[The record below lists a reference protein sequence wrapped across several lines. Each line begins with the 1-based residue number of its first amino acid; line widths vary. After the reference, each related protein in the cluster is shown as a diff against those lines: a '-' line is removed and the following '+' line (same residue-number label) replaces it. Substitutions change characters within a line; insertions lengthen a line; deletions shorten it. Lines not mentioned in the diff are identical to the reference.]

1 MKAGPQSK
9 IDTVCDLSSPAFS
22 LPQPIAFYDAPPQI
36 LSRLNQFFFLS
47 FSCDK
52 VHFPLTRQGQVFH
65 KALLS
70 AVHGTVG
77 V

>member
-9 IDTVCDLSSPAFS
+9 IDTVCDLSPLAAFS
-22 LPQPIAFYDAPPQI
+22 LPQPITFYDAPP
-36 LSRLNQFFFLS
+36 LRRFYADFFFLS

-52 VHFPLTRQGQVFH
+52 VHFLLTRQGQVFH
-65 KALLS
+65 KAPLS